1 MSLQTA
7 TNPDTGERVILIG
20 DQWKPITQSATNKQG
35 AKAYLVDN
43 NWITDDAPV
52 AAAAPSEIPAPRK
65 ERGIFETIGAP
76 IQAAAE
82 GIISGGGNV
91 MFGGQELLGKGLRA
105 VGNLFPADQTL
116 SGPLAGQRPLNLVQ
130 EAGTALAADAAR
142 RRAEAQARVAPFK
155 EEYPTST
162 GAGELAAEVA
172 ATYPVGGMIAAPLRA
187 VPAAAPL
194 AQAIRTGGFST
205 GQAVQ
210 KGAPIANR
218 LVDLGTRVAG
228 GAVTG
233 GATAAITNPEEAE
246 TGAMIGA
253 AVPLAGT
260 VVNYLAKGAGFLK
273 DAFTGQL
280 AAVKAGKISREIAG
294 DRIGAIR
301 AALAAAP
308 EDLTAAQ
315 AAAGVQN
322 NAFQALGEFANRTDN
337 LSLKLKQQASDD
349 IALLH
354 RMAEGGNETEA
365 RAAYEASIKRLNE
378 LTQDMRNVELGA
390 ANQAAQ
396 TINQLAPQA
405 QQRQASMINALREG
419 MPANLPSGAAGIP
432 APGVSGI
439 HAGTEALQRGNVA
452 DDAARR
458 LMVARSQAARGGVS
472 EPMIPG
478 VNDRRVGGANQFV
491 SEQWKEASDIF
502 ANIAKQ
508 RRAEAGFLE
517 RQIGSLEDHGLRPLD
532 AGSITAAIDAKL
544 AAPGLRASSNMTKVL
559 SAVKDDIANLTAK
572 GGGVIDAHDLYTLRK
587 EGINERI
594 MQILGQTDPKI
605 SAKVTRSV
613 LQEVRPLIDD
623 AIEKAGGTGWRDYLK
638 TYSQNMQA
646 IDQKAMAAQAAKLFD
661 KTPQEYVR
669 LVRGNNPDA
678 VEAIFGPGSYD
689 IFKEMGSKMPTLE
702 KLAANVERDAAMKTA
717 ATAGE
722 ERLSAVVEDIGRSF
736 PRLPSLLR
744 RDVTIGNVTFD
755 ELEKRLNKK
764 VALKL
769 QEGMLSGKT
778 ALEMLNTLPASERA
792 GVLRLL
798 TDPSRYGK
806 TGAAAARAAVMPEPP
821 TNALAPEQENRNALN
836 APYFEVRGV
845 GSTGR

>member
-1 MSLQTA
+1 MA
-7 TNPDTGERVILIG
+7 TKYRVQGPD
-20 DQWKPITQSATNKQG
+20 G
-35 AKAYLVDN
+35 AVHVFEGP
-43 NWITDDAPV
+43 DDATPAQV
-52 AAAAPSEIPAPRK
+52 EAFAAQTFGAAPASRGTGMPGPRAPAQPK
-65 ERGIFETIGAP
+65 LTGVLGVMEQIGAP
-76 IQAAAE
+76 LQAASE

-91 MFGGQELLGKGLRA
+91 MFGGQRLLGMGLEKLGATDTGRA
-105 VGNLFPADQTL
+105 
-116 SGPLAGQRPLNLVQ
+116 LV
-130 EAGTALAADAAR
+130 EDAMR
-142 RRAEAQARVAPFK
+142 RQAETQARVAPFK
-155 EEYPTST
+155 QEYPTST
-162 GAGELAAEVA
+162 GAGELVAEVA

-187 VPAAAPL
+187 AGAGRL
-194 AQAIRTGGFST
+194 AQAVQTGGFST

-210 KGAPIANR
+210 KGAPLA
-218 LVDLGTRVAG
+218 TRAADMGIRAAG
-228 GAVTG
+228 GAITG
-233 GATAAITNPEEAE
+233 GTTAALINPAEAE
-246 TGAMIGA
+246 TGAAAGA
-253 AVPLAGT
+253 ALA
-260 VVNYLAKGAGFLK
+260 VVAPPIVGALAKGAGFLK

-280 AAVKAGKISREIAG
+280 AAVKAGKISREVAG

-308 EDLTAAQ
+308 DDLTAAQ
-315 AAAGVQN
+315 AAAGVQK
-322 NAFQALGEFANRTDN
+322 NAFQALGAFASKTDDI
-337 LSLKLKQQASDD
+337 SLKLKQQASDD
-349 IALLH
+349 IALLQ

-365 RAAYEASIKRLNE
+365 RSAYEASIKRLNQ

-396 TINQLAPQA
+396 TINQLAPQM
-405 QQRQASMINALREG
+405 QQRQAGMVNALRG
-419 MPANLPSGAAGIP
+419 GIP
-432 APGVSGI
+432 VGPPLPGQAVISPATEAAQQAATAAKGKPGFLT
-439 HAGTEALQRGNVA
+439 AGT
-452 DDAARR
+452 
-458 LMVARSQAARGGVS
+458 RSQ
-472 EPMIPG
+472 EW
-478 VNDRRVGGANQFV
+478 Q
-491 SEQWKEASDIF
+491 ETSDIF
-502 ANIAKQ
+502 ADIAKQ

-517 RQIGSLEDHGLRPLD
+517 RQIGSLEDYGLRPLD

-544 AAPGLRASSNMTKVL
+544 ATPGLRASSNMTKVL

-623 AIEKAGGTGWRDYLK
+623 AIERAGGTGWRDYLK
-638 TYSQNMQA
+638 TYSQGMQA
-646 IDQKAMAAQAAKLFD
+646 IDQKAMAAQAAKLFE
-661 KTPQEYVR
+661 KSPQEYVR

-702 KLAANVERDAAMKTA
+702 KLASNVERDVAMKEA
-717 ATAGE
+717 ATAGAE
-722 ERLSAVVEDIGRSF
+722 KLTAVVEDIGRSF

-769 QEGMLSGKT
+769 QEGMLSGKS

-806 TGAAAARAAVMPEPP
+806 AGAAAARAATMP
-821 TNALAPEQENRNALN
+821 TNNLAPEQENRNAL
-836 APYFEVRGV
+836 AQ
-845 GSTGR
+845 